1 MAEESMRLAIGAPAP
16 EVKAGFLSLAASWG
30 TLADQVERQAGRS
43 SEPDRNERLLSSQH
57 H

>member
-1 MAEESMRLAIGAPAP
+1 MRLAIGAPAP